1 VTVPKGS
8 TMSSRVSSSTAR
20 VCRIVRGVLT
30 FTAYGTCKVTITVKT
45 RTTAGTATKIVNV
58 SVKRVR

>member
-1 VTVPKGS
+1 
-8 TMSSRVSSSTAR
+8 MSSKVSSSTAR

-30 FTAYGTCKVTITVKT
+30 FTAYGTCRVTITVKT

-58 SVKRVR
+58 SIKRVR

>member
-1 VTVPKGS
+1 
-8 TMSSRVSSSTAR
+8 
-20 VCRIVRGVLT
+20 
-30 FTAYGTCKVTITVKT
+30 VTITVKT